1 MKTLKTLILI
11 GTIQLLTSNVVHA
24 YCNFEIVGM
33 GTSPAELQS
42 KVAEVELSDFGLE
55 PNEVKVAAAS
65 ICSDPEYK
73 DLELVYEYIEKK
85 LHRIQLNNYNPTAS
99 HLENLK
105 YHYGEPTEFYEM
117 AYGISYY
124 YWDLSFREVFF
135 NSETTAEGE
144 ILISSVTIT
153 SNEYASMKRKYGADN
168 D

>member
-1 MKTLKTLILI
+1 M
-11 GTIQLLTSNVVHA
+11 
-24 YCNFEIVGM
+24 
-33 GTSPAELQS
+33 
-42 KVAEVELSDFGLE
+42 
-55 PNEVKVAAAS
+55 
-65 ICSDPEYK
+65 
-73 DLELVYEYIEKK
+73 IEKK

-105 YHYGEPTEFYEM
+105 YHYGEPAAFYEM
-117 AYGISYY
+117 TYGISYF

-135 NSETTAEGE
+135 NSEKTAEGE

>member
-33 GTSPAELQS
+33 STSPAELQS

-73 DLELVYEYIEKK
+73 DLELVYEYI
-85 LHRIQLNNYNPTAS
+85 
-99 HLENLK
+99 
-105 YHYGEPTEFYEM
+105 
-117 AYGISYY
+117 
-124 YWDLSFREVFF
+124 
-135 NSETTAEGE
+135 
-144 ILISSVTIT
+144 
-153 SNEYASMKRKYGADN
+153 
-168 D
+168 